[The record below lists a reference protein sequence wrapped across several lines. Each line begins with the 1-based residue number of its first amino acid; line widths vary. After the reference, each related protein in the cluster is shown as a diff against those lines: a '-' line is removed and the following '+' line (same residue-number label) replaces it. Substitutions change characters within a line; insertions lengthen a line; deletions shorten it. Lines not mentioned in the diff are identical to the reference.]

1 MLFRSIKS
9 RMCAYREKYFSEEMP
24 IEQRLFN
31 VITIGGIFAGTV
43 STLIGIILQF
53 SILSM
58 IETTT
63 VFLILLYLLYRA
75 NKNNKFDKAALM
87 VCVGVN
93 LILFPMIYFANGGM
107 HSGMPLWFVLG
118 VVFDFMLLEG
128 KRFYIALFGGF
139 LAVVLC
145 ALGSYFHPEYVLTIE
160 TELGVYLDII
170 QSIIIVSV
178 IIGALIRFQ
187 LSVYKKK
194 SEELEA
200 QTKQLARQ
208 AKQLEEQTVQLEIA
222 IEQAEAANQAKRD
235 FLANMS
241 HEIRTPL
248 NVVLGMNE
256 MICREST
263 ESAVQKYAHKIEA
276 SGNILLSLI
285 NDVLDFSKIEAGNMQ
300 LVPVKYQ
307 LSSVISDIVLLVT
320 ERMRGKD
327 LKLEL
332 KIDSKLPCALYGDEV
347 RIKQIMLNLLN
358 NAVKYTEKG
367 KIIFTVAGERG
378 QDGKFLMYV
387 SVRDTGI
394 GIRAEDIDKLTRAFQ
409 RVDEQR
415 NSNVEGTGL
424 GLSITKTFLNMMGS
438 TLEVQS
444 EYGKGSDFFFRV
456 EQEIMDERSIGKINP
471 YELHS
476 EAAAAAVT
484 FTAPEAEILVVDD
497 NRMNLDVFRALLK
510 KTRVR
515 VMTATSGKECLRQ
528 VQKQEF
534 DIIFLDHMM
543 PEMDGVETLKQL
555 KALEDNLSKDTPVI
569 ALTANAVAGAK
580 EEYIAQGF
588 ADYLSKPVQG
598 STLEKMVRAYLPEK
612 LVHTGREENGQD
624 KKDAESVRES
634 KEKEAAGDG
643 SNENV
648 FDKDIVA
655 AHSQAVQDSCDGIAE
670 ERFPGEKLLCA
681 HHIKAAR
688 ALPYFGDDVEM
699 YLEILEEFGAGMPER
714 VVKLEASA
722 WDCES
727 YAILVHALKSNAKN
741 VGAETLGLMAFEH
754 EKAAK
759 AGKRDYITQA
769 FSQLKEE
776 MEVVN
781 RGIRKFFR
789 EFGNTFD

>member
-1 MLFRSIKS
+1 MKNRIKS

-31 VITIGGIFAGTV
+31 VITIGRIFAGTV

-53 SILSM
+53 SILSV

-456 EQEIMDERSIGKINP
+456 EQEIMDERPIGKINP

-634 KEKEAAGDG
+634 KEKEAVGDG
-643 SNENV
+643 SDENV

-727 YAILVHALKSNAKN
+727 YAVLVHALKSNAKN

-789 EFGNTFD
+789 EFGDTFE

>member
-1 MLFRSIKS
+1 MKNRIKS

-53 SILSM
+53 SILSV

-456 EQEIMDERSIGKINP
+456 EQEIMDERPIGKINP

-555 KALEDNLSKDTPVI
+555 KALKDNLSKDTPVI

-643 SNENV
+643 SGENV

>member
-1 MLFRSIKS
+1 MKNRIKS

-53 SILSM
+53 SILSV

-456 EQEIMDERSIGKINP
+456 EQEIMDERPIGKINP

-476 EAAAAAVT
+476 DAAAAAVT

-555 KALEDNLSKDTPVI
+555 KALKDNLSKDTPVI

-643 SNENV
+643 SDENV

>member
-1 MLFRSIKS
+1 MKDRIKS
-9 RMCAYREKYFSEEMP
+9 RMRAYREKYFSEEMP

-53 SILSM
+53 SILSV
-58 IETTT
+58 IETAT

-75 NKNNKFDKAALM
+75 NKNNSFDKAALM

-145 ALGSYFHPEYVLTIE
+145 ALGSYFHPEYVLSIE

-256 MICREST
+256 MIRREST

-456 EQEIMDERSIGKINP
+456 EQEIMDERPIGKINP

-643 SNENV
+643 SGENV
-648 FDKDIVA
+648 FDKDGVTV
-655 AHSQAVQDSCDGIAE
+655 SSRTVQDSCDGIAE

-789 EFGNTFD
+789 EFGNTFE

>member
-1 MLFRSIKS
+1 MKNRIKS

-53 SILSM
+53 SILSV

-456 EQEIMDERSIGKINP
+456 EQEIMDERPIGKINP

-484 FTAPEAEILVVDD
+484 FTAPEAEIFVVDD

-634 KEKEAAGDG
+634 KEKEAVGDG
-643 SNENV
+643 SDENV

-727 YAILVHALKSNAKN
+727 YAVLVHALKSNAKN

-789 EFGNTFD
+789 EFGDTFE

>member
-1 MLFRSIKS
+1 MKNRIKS

-53 SILSM
+53 SILSV

-75 NKNNKFDKAALM
+75 NKNNRFDKAALM

-394 GIRAEDIDKLTRAFQ
+394 GIRAEDIDKLTKAFQ

-456 EQEIMDERSIGKINP
+456 EQEIMDERPIGKINP

-476 EAAAAAVT
+476 EAAAAAIT

-643 SNENV
+643 SDENV

>member
-1 MLFRSIKS
+1 MKNRIKS

-53 SILSM
+53 SILSV

-118 VVFDFMLLEG
+118 VVLDFMLLEG

>member
-1 MLFRSIKS
+1 MKNRIKS

-53 SILSM
+53 SILSV
-58 IETTT
+58 IETAT

-75 NKNNKFDKAALM
+75 NKNNSFDKAALM

-145 ALGSYFHPEYVLTIE
+145 ALGSYFHPEYVLSIE

-256 MICREST
+256 MIRREST

-456 EQEIMDERSIGKINP
+456 EQEIMDERPIGKINP

-476 EAAAAAVT
+476 ETAAAAVT

>member
-1 MLFRSIKS
+1 MKNRIKS

-367 KIIFTVAGERG
+367 KIIFTVAGERR

-456 EQEIMDERSIGKINP
+456 EQEIMDERPIGKINP

-643 SNENV
+643 SDENV

>member
-1 MLFRSIKS
+1 MKNRIKS

-53 SILSM
+53 SILSV

-75 NKNNKFDKAALM
+75 NKNNRFDKAALM

-456 EQEIMDERSIGKINP
+456 EQEIMDERPIGKINP

-476 EAAAAAVT
+476 EAAAAAIT

-643 SNENV
+643 SGENV
-648 FDKDIVA
+648 FDKDGVTV
-655 AHSQAVQDSCDGIAE
+655 SSRTVQDSCDGIAE

>member
-1 MLFRSIKS
+1 MKNRIKS

-200 QTKQLARQ
+200 QTKQLTRQ

-394 GIRAEDIDKLTRAFQ
+394 GIRAEDIDKLTKAFQ

-456 EQEIMDERSIGKINP
+456 EQEIMDERPIGKINP

-476 EAAAAAVT
+476 EAAAAAIT

-555 KALEDNLSKDTPVI
+555 KALKDNLSKDTPVI

-643 SNENV
+643 SDENV

>member
-1 MLFRSIKS
+1 
-9 RMCAYREKYFSEEMP
+9 MP

-444 EYGKGSDFFFRV
+444 EYGKGSDFFFRL
-456 EQEIMDERSIGKINP
+456 EQEIMDERPIGKINP

-476 EAAAAAVT
+476 EAAAAAIT

-643 SNENV
+643 SGENV
-648 FDKDIVA
+648 FDNDGVTV
-655 AHSQAVQDSCDGIAE
+655 SSRTVQDSCDGIAE

>member
-1 MLFRSIKS
+1 
-9 RMCAYREKYFSEEMP
+9 MP

-53 SILSM
+53 SILSV

-456 EQEIMDERSIGKINP
+456 EQEIMDERPIGKINP

-528 VQKQEF
+528 IQKQEF

-555 KALEDNLSKDTPVI
+555 KALKDNLSKDTPVI

>member
-1 MLFRSIKS
+1 MKDRIKS
-9 RMCAYREKYFSEEMP
+9 RMRAYREKYFSEEMP

-53 SILSM
+53 SILSV
-58 IETTT
+58 IETAT

-75 NKNNKFDKAALM
+75 NKNNSFDKAALM

-145 ALGSYFHPEYVLTIE
+145 ALGSYFHPEYVLSIE

-256 MICREST
+256 MIRREST

-456 EQEIMDERSIGKINP
+456 EQEIMDERPIGKINP

-643 SNENV
+643 SDENV
-648 FDKDIVA
+648 FDKDGVTV
-655 AHSQAVQDSCDGIAE
+655 SSRTVQDSCDGIAE

>member
-1 MLFRSIKS
+1 MKNRIKS

-53 SILSM
+53 SILSV

-285 NDVLDFSKIEAGNMQ
+285 NDVLDFSKIEAGNML

-456 EQEIMDERSIGKINP
+456 EQEIMDERPIGKINP

-555 KALEDNLSKDTPVI
+555 KALKDNLSKDTPVI

-643 SNENV
+643 SGENV

>member
-1 MLFRSIKS
+1 MKNRIKS

-53 SILSM
+53 SILSV

-394 GIRAEDIDKLTRAFQ
+394 GIRAEDIDKLTKAFQ

-456 EQEIMDERSIGKINP
+456 EQEIMDERPIGKINP

-476 EAAAAAVT
+476 DAAAAAIT

>member
-1 MLFRSIKS
+1 MKNRIKS

-31 VITIGGIFAGTV
+31 VITIGVIFAGTV

-53 SILSM
+53 SILSV

-456 EQEIMDERSIGKINP
+456 EQEIMDERPIGKINP

-634 KEKEAAGDG
+634 KEKEAVGDG
-643 SNENV
+643 SDENV

-727 YAILVHALKSNAKN
+727 YAVLVHALKSNAKN

-789 EFGNTFD
+789 EFGDTFE

>member
-1 MLFRSIKS
+1 MKNRIKS

-53 SILSM
+53 SILSV

-248 NVVLGMNE
+248 NVVLGMND

-456 EQEIMDERSIGKINP
+456 EQEIMDERPIGKINP

-634 KEKEAAGDG
+634 KEKEAVGDG
-643 SNENV
+643 SDENV

-727 YAILVHALKSNAKN
+727 YAVLVHALKSNAKN

-789 EFGNTFD
+789 EFGDTFE

>member
-1 MLFRSIKS
+1 MKNRIKS

-394 GIRAEDIDKLTRAFQ
+394 GIRAEDIDKLTKAFQ

-456 EQEIMDERSIGKINP
+456 EQEIMDERPIGKINP

-476 EAAAAAVT
+476 EAAAAAIT

-643 SNENV
+643 SDENV

>member
-1 MLFRSIKS
+1 MKNRIKS

-53 SILSM
+53 SILSV

-444 EYGKGSDFFFRV
+444 EYGKGSDFFFRL
-456 EQEIMDERSIGKINP
+456 EQEIMDERPIGKINP

-476 EAAAAAVT
+476 EAAAAAIT

-643 SNENV
+643 SDENV

>member
-1 MLFRSIKS
+1 MKNRIKS

-53 SILSM
+53 SILSV

-200 QTKQLARQ
+200 QTKQLTRQ

-394 GIRAEDIDKLTRAFQ
+394 GIRAEDIDKLTKAFQ

-456 EQEIMDERSIGKINP
+456 EQEIMDERPIGKINP

-476 EAAAAAVT
+476 EAAAAAIT

-543 PEMDGVETLKQL
+543 PGMDGVETLKQL
-555 KALEDNLSKDTPVI
+555 KALKDNLSKDTPVI

-643 SNENV
+643 SGENV
-648 FDKDIVA
+648 FDKDGVTV
-655 AHSQAVQDSCDGIAE
+655 SSRTVQDSCDGIAE

-789 EFGNTFD
+789 EFGDTFE

>member
-1 MLFRSIKS
+1 MKNRIKS

-53 SILSM
+53 SILSV

-456 EQEIMDERSIGKINP
+456 EQEIMDERPIGKINP

-476 EAAAAAVT
+476 EAAAAAIT

-643 SNENV
+643 SDENV

>member
-1 MLFRSIKS
+1 MKNRIKS

-235 FLANMS
+235 FLENMS

-456 EQEIMDERSIGKINP
+456 EQEIMDERPIGKINP

-643 SNENV
+643 SDENV

>member
-1 MLFRSIKS
+1 MKNRIKS

-53 SILSM
+53 SILSV

-456 EQEIMDERSIGKINP
+456 EQEIMDERPIGKINP

-555 KALEDNLSKDTPVI
+555 KALKDNLSKDTPVI

-643 SNENV
+643 SDENV

>member
-1 MLFRSIKS
+1 MKNRIKS

-53 SILSM
+53 SILSV

-358 NAVKYTEKG
+358 NALKYTEKG

-456 EQEIMDERSIGKINP
+456 EQEIMDERPIGKINP

-634 KEKEAAGDG
+634 KEKEAVGDG
-643 SNENV
+643 SDENV

-727 YAILVHALKSNAKN
+727 YAVLVHALKSNAKN

-789 EFGNTFD
+789 EFGDTFE

>member
-1 MLFRSIKS
+1 MKNRIKS

-53 SILSM
+53 SILSV

-118 VVFDFMLLEG
+118 LVFDFMLLEG

-456 EQEIMDERSIGKINP
+456 EQEIMDERPIGKINP

-634 KEKEAAGDG
+634 KEKEAVGDG
-643 SNENV
+643 SDENV

-727 YAILVHALKSNAKN
+727 YAVLVHALKSNAKN

-789 EFGNTFD
+789 EFGDTFE

>member
-1 MLFRSIKS
+1 MKNRIKS

-53 SILSM
+53 SILSV

-394 GIRAEDIDKLTRAFQ
+394 GIRAEDIDKLTKAFQ

-456 EQEIMDERSIGKINP
+456 EQEIMDERPIGKINP

-555 KALEDNLSKDTPVI
+555 KALKDNLSKDTPVI

>member
-1 MLFRSIKS
+1 MKNRIKS

-53 SILSM
+53 SILSV

-456 EQEIMDERSIGKINP
+456 EQEIMDERPIGKINP

-634 KEKEAAGDG
+634 KEKEAVGDG
-643 SNENV
+643 SDENV

-727 YAILVHALKSNAKN
+727 YAVLVHALKSNAKN

>member
-1 MLFRSIKS
+1 MKNRIKS

-424 GLSITKTFLNMMGS
+424 GLSITKTLLNMMGS

-456 EQEIMDERSIGKINP
+456 EQEIMDERPIGKINP

-643 SNENV
+643 SDENV

>member
-1 MLFRSIKS
+1 MKNRIKS

-456 EQEIMDERSIGKINP
+456 EQEIMDERPIGKINP

-643 SNENV
+643 SDENV

>member
-1 MLFRSIKS
+1 MKDRIKS
-9 RMCAYREKYFSEEMP
+9 RMRAYREKYFSEEMP

-53 SILSM
+53 SILSV
-58 IETTT
+58 IETAT

-75 NKNNKFDKAALM
+75 NKNNSFDKAALM

-145 ALGSYFHPEYVLTIE
+145 ALGSYFHPEYVLSIE

-256 MICREST
+256 MIRREST

-456 EQEIMDERSIGKINP
+456 EQEIMDERPIGKINP

-624 KKDAESVRES
+624 RKDTESVHES

-643 SNENV
+643 SGENV
-648 FDKDIVA
+648 FDKDGVTV
-655 AHSQAVQDSCDGIAE
+655 SSRTVQDSCDGIAE

>member
-1 MLFRSIKS
+1 MKNRIKS

-53 SILSM
+53 SILSV

-456 EQEIMDERSIGKINP
+456 EQEIMDERPIGKINP

-555 KALEDNLSKDTPVI
+555 KALKDNLSKDTPVI

-643 SNENV
+643 SGENV
-648 FDKDIVA
+648 FDKDGVTVP
-655 AHSQAVQDSCDGIAE
+655 SRTVQDSCDGIAE

>member
-1 MLFRSIKS
+1 MKNRIKS

-53 SILSM
+53 SILSV

-145 ALGSYFHPEYVLTIE
+145 ALGSYFHPEYVLSIE

-256 MICREST
+256 MIRREST

-456 EQEIMDERSIGKINP
+456 EQEIMDERPIGKINP

-476 EAAAAAVT
+476 EAAAAVVT

-643 SNENV
+643 SDENV
-648 FDKDIVA
+648 FDKDGVTV
-655 AHSQAVQDSCDGIAE
+655 SSRTVQDSCDGIAE

>member
-1 MLFRSIKS
+1 
-9 RMCAYREKYFSEEMP
+9 MP

-456 EQEIMDERSIGKINP
+456 EQEIMDERPIGKINP

-643 SNENV
+643 SDENV